1 MLSRRSRRHVPP
13 PQAYLPLRRLVLC
26 LDCETCFD
34 IAAPGCPTCGSESW
48 AVLGR
53 FIADAWSKRLGA
65 GDRPDH
71 GPQGGPGARVLLIV
85 AGHQVPLYQRLTR
98 AFAGE
103 ASVQVL
109 LDRRGGERRSR
120 SERSSVE
127 RRSGDRRAHA
137 SVEDLVRTIGW
148 ALVRVR
154 PGKSGPE
161 SDRARTAVAPRSGS

>member
-1 MLSRRSRRHVPP
+1 
-13 PQAYLPLRRLVLC
+13 LC

-34 IAAPGCPTCGSESW
+34 IAAPSCPICGSESW

-53 FIADAWSKRLGA
+53 FIAGAWSKRLGVV
-65 GDRPDH
+65 DRPDH
-71 GPQGGPGARVLLIV
+71 GAHGGTRVILVV
-85 AGHQVPLYQRLTR
+85 AGHQVPLYQRLTQ

-120 SERSSVE
+120 SERLSVE
-127 RRSGDRRAHA
+127 RRSGDRRGHA
-137 SVEDLVRTIGW
+137 GVDDLVQTIGW

-154 PGKSGPE
+154 GGKSGAE